1 MRIDFIKKTIGV
13 AIVIMLC
20 GLPALSLAQDKSTN
34 NLEITDETLK
44 ADKKLI
50 VAKYMELT
58 ESEAKTFWPVYE
70 EYQKDLQKLNERL
83 RSLLQSYATEY
94 QSNSLS
100 DDKAK
105 KLLDEWIALDKD
117 EASHRKIYAAKVLK
131 VLPAK
136 KAARYVQIENEFR
149 VLLKYHLA
157 ATVPLVQ

>member
-1 MRIDFIKKTIGV
+1 M
-13 AIVIMLC
+13 
-20 GLPALSLAQDKSTN
+20 
-34 NLEITDETLK
+34 DEKLK

-58 ESEAKTFWPVYE
+58 ESEAKKFWPVYE

-117 EASHRKIYAAKVLK
+117 EASHRKTYAAKVLK

-136 KAARYVQIENEFR
+136 KAARYLQIENEAR
-149 VLLKYHLA
+149 VLVKYDLA
-157 ATVPLVQ
+157 KTVPLVE

>member
-1 MRIDFIKKTIGV
+1 MRIDFIKKTIRV

-34 NLEITDETLK
+34 KLEITDEELK

-117 EASHRKIYAAKVLK
+117 EASHRKTYATKVLK

>member
-1 MRIDFIKKTIGV
+1 MRIDFIKKTIRV

-34 NLEITDETLK
+34 KLEITDEELK

-50 VAKYMELT
+50 VAKYMELS

-117 EASHRKIYAAKVLK
+117 EASHRKIYAEKVLK

>member
-1 MRIDFIKKTIGV
+1 MRIDFVKKTISA
-13 AIVIMLC
+13 AIVIMLR

-34 NLEITDETLK
+34 KLEITDEDLK

>member
-1 MRIDFIKKTIGV
+1 MRIDFIKKIIGV

-34 NLEITDETLK
+34 KLEITDEELK

-94 QSNSLS
+94 QSKSLS
-100 DDKAK
+100 DEKAK
-105 KLLDEWIALDKD
+105 KLLDEWIALDTD

>member
-1 MRIDFIKKTIGV
+1 MRIDFIKKTIRV

-34 NLEITDETLK
+34 KLEITDQELK

>member
-1 MRIDFIKKTIGV
+1 MRIDFIKKTIRV

-34 NLEITDETLK
+34 KLEITDEELK

-50 VAKYMELT
+50 VAKYIELT

-94 QSNSLS
+94 QSDSLS

-117 EASHRKIYAAKVLK
+117 EASHRKIYAEKVLK

>member
-1 MRIDFIKKTIGV
+1 MKNSKRT
-13 AIVIMLC
+13 
-20 GLPALSLAQDKSTN
+20 
-34 NLEITDETLK
+34 
-44 ADKKLI
+44 KKLI
-50 VAKYMELT
+50 VAEYHEMT

-70 EYQKDLQKLNERL
+70 EYQKDLQNLNERL

-117 EASHRKIYAAKVLK
+117 EVSHRKTYAAKVLK

-136 KAARYVQIENEFR
+136 KAARYLQIEA
-149 VLLKYHLA
+149 VSA
-157 ATVPLVQ
+157 CS

>member
-20 GLPALSLAQDKSTN
+20 GLPALSLAQDQSTN
-34 NLEITDETLK
+34 KLEITDGEIK

-94 QSNSLS
+94 QSNSFS

>member
-1 MRIDFIKKTIGV
+1 MRIDFIKKIIGV

-20 GLPALSLAQDKSTN
+20 GLPALSLAQVKSTN
-34 NLEITDETLK
+34 KLEITDEELK

-50 VAKYMELT
+50 VAKYMKLT

-105 KLLDEWIALDKD
+105 KLLDEWIALDTD

-157 ATVPLVQ
+157 ATVPLVE

>member
-1 MRIDFIKKTIGV
+1 MRIDFIKKTIRV

-20 GLPALSLAQDKSTN
+20 GLPALSLAQDQSTKK
-34 NLEITDETLK
+34 LEITDEELK
-44 ADKKLI
+44 ADKKLM

-94 QSNSLS
+94 QSNSLT

-105 KLLDEWIALDKD
+105 KLLDEWIALDRD
-117 EASHRKIYAAKVLK
+117 EASHRKTYAAKVLK

-136 KAARYVQIENEFR
+136 KAARYLQIENEAR
-149 VLLKYHLA
+149 VIVKYDLA
-157 ATVPLVQ
+157 ATVPLVE

>member
-1 MRIDFIKKTIGV
+1 MRIDFIKKTIRV

-34 NLEITDETLK
+34 KLEITDEELK

-70 EYQKDLQKLNERL
+70 EHQKDLQKLNERL

>member
-1 MRIDFIKKTIGV
+1 MRIDFIKKTIRV

-34 NLEITDETLK
+34 KLEITDEELK

-94 QSNSLS
+94 QSNSLT

>member
-1 MRIDFIKKTIGV
+1 MRIDFIKKTIRV

-34 NLEITDETLK
+34 KLEITDETLK

-58 ESEAKTFWPVYE
+58 ESEAKKFWPVYE

-83 RSLLQSYATEY
+83 RSLLESYATEY
-94 QSNSLS
+94 QSNSLT

-105 KLLDEWIALDKD
+105 KLLDEWIALDND
-117 EASHRKIYAAKVLK
+117 EASHRKIYAEKVLK

>member
-1 MRIDFIKKTIGV
+1 MKFTISKR
-13 AIVIMLC
+13 AMSAMLLAALVC
-20 GLPALSLAQDKSTN
+20 FPAVGMAQDKSTN
-34 NLEITDETLK
+34 KLEITDEELK

-117 EASHRKIYAAKVLK
+117 EASHRKIYAEKVLK

>member
-1 MRIDFIKKTIGV
+1 MRIDFIKKTIRV

-34 NLEITDETLK
+34 KLEITDETLK

>member
-1 MRIDFIKKTIGV
+1 MRIDFIRKTIGV

-34 NLEITDETLK
+34 KLEITDEELK

-105 KLLDEWIALDKD
+105 KLLDEWIALDTD

-136 KAARYVQIENEFR
+136 TAARYVQIENEFR

>member
-1 MRIDFIKKTIGV
+1 MRIDFIKKTIRV

-34 NLEITDETLK
+34 KLEITDEELK

>member
-34 NLEITDETLK
+34 KLEITDEELK

-157 ATVPLVQ
+157 ATVPLVE

>member
-1 MRIDFIKKTIGV
+1 MKFTVSKRAMS
-13 AIVIMLC
+13 AILLAALA
-20 GLPALSLAQDKSTN
+20 GFPALGMAQDKSTN
-34 NLEITDETLK
+34 KLEITDEELK

-157 ATVPLVQ
+157 ATVPLVE

>member
-34 NLEITDETLK
+34 KLEITDEELK

>member
-1 MRIDFIKKTIGV
+1 
-13 AIVIMLC
+13 VIMLC

-34 NLEITDETLK
+34 NLEIMHEKLK

-58 ESEAKTFWPVYE
+58 ESEAKKFWPVYE